1 MKECRI
7 KLQEITE
14 ARMKGCIIIHSKIE
28 IIRIFCCQG
37 HYDSMDEGIIDFS
50 GCVSIMTRA
59 DDVINVAGHRLSTK
73 AIEEVQFICLYYLKH
88 E

>member
-1 MKECRI
+1 
-7 KLQEITE
+7 
-14 ARMKGCIIIHSKIE
+14 
-28 IIRIFCCQG
+28 
-37 HYDSMDEGIIDFS
+37 MDEGIIDFS